1 MAKKTWRC
9 KVCKE
14 KNDIGDL
21 ECVATENCDGVRP
34 KPRVVTN
41 PAQYTIFKE
50 MTAEEAAKANPTEK
64 VLVGIAVVKGP
75 AIARKDVEDQKIAGH
90 IMCFR
95 GPVWEDTY
103 GVQEVFGILDQ
114 K

>member
-41 PAQYTIFKE
+41 PAQYTIF
-50 MTAEEAAKANPTEK
+50 
-64 VLVGIAVVKGP
+64 G
-75 AIARKDVEDQKIAGH
+75 
-90 IMCFR
+90 
-95 GPVWEDTY
+95 DTY